1 MEKIL
6 ITGCS
11 GFIGMHLTKSLLKDK
26 YDILGIDNINDFYS
40 VNLKNARL
48 NELKLYKNF
57 DFVKLDIANKS
68 RLKKIFEKFN
78 PHKVVNLAAQAGV
91 GYSLVNPHAYVESNV
106 IGFLNILEMC
116 KDYKVK
122 GLIYASSSSVYGKN
136 KKIPFSIL
144 DRVEEPI
151 SIYAA
156 TKKSNELM
164 AHVYN
169 HIYGLRSTG
178 LRFFSVYGPWGRPD
192 MAIYIFTE
200 KILRNETIS
209 VFNHGNMRRDFTYI
223 DDIVEGIKTSIKKNY
238 SNKIFNLGNNKAES
252 LMDIISLI
260 EKSLGKKA
268 RVNFKGMQPGDVKET
283 LSDIEESRIKLDFY
297 PKISIKEGMAS
308 FIEWYK
314 SYHNI

>member
-48 NELKLYKNF
+48 NELKLCKNF
-57 DFVKLDIANKS
+57 EFVKLDIANKAM
-68 RLKKIFEKFN
+68 LKKIFEKFN

-136 KKIPFSIL
+136 KKYLFRFWI
-144 DRVEEPI
+144 V
-151 SIYAA
+151 
-156 TKKSNELM
+156 
-164 AHVYN
+164 
-169 HIYGLRSTG
+169 LRSQSQFMQQ
-178 LRFFSVYGPWGRPD
+178 L
-192 MAIYIFTE
+192 
-200 KILRNETIS
+200 
-209 VFNHGNMRRDFTYI
+209 
-223 DDIVEGIKTSIKKNY
+223 KN
-238 SNKIFNLGNNKAES
+238 
-252 LMDIISLI
+252 LM
-260 EKSLGKKA
+260 
-268 RVNFKGMQPGDVKET
+268 N
-283 LSDIEESRIKLDFY
+283 
-297 PKISIKEGMAS
+297 
-308 FIEWYK
+308 
-314 SYHNI
+314 